1 MRPLALLL
9 CATLFALTSFSSSAA
24 SNLGYY
30 GFEPDI
36 TTNYIGTSNKKLGF
50 VRVTVEL
57 MLLDMG
63 NLEIVEHHTPLLRD
77 AIVEILSKEPED
89 KVKSLVGREEIRK
102 KCAEAVKKLLKVE
115 TGQEIIRDVLFTNY
129 LYN

>member
-1 MRPLALLL
+1 MRRIALFF
-9 CATLFALTSFSSSAA
+9 CFITVQFTSFTSFGA
-24 SNLGYY
+24 SNLGYF

-36 TTNYIGTSNKKLGF
+36 TTNYIGSSKKKLGF

-57 MLLDMG
+57 MILDMN
-63 NLEIVEHHTPLLRD
+63 NLEVVEHHVPLLRD

-102 KCAEAVKKLLKVE
+102 KCAQAIKKLLKIE
-115 TGQEIIRDVLFTNY
+115 TGQEIIRDVLFTKY